1 MQSVTLPYH
10 KIMLAALW
18 AVRCE
23 RRQRAYFSKCNNWI
37 YFKRGFAHN
46 LSSLMKNARNLN
58 EMSGQQMRQKLEDEI
73 QQQKSNTA
81 DRPMLCLLFQGQF
94 LNHSLFN
101 LKGCYPRKEARV
113 TVSKYRLVVLGQLRH
128 NLI

>member
-1 MQSVTLPYH
+1 MQSVILLYH
-10 KIMLAALW
+10 EIMLAALW

-23 RRQRAYFSKCNNWI
+23 RRQGAYFSKCKNWI

-58 EMSGQQMRQKLEDEI
+58 EMSGQQMRQKLEDDI
-73 QQQKSNTA
+73 QQQKPDTA

-113 TVSKYRLVVLGQLRH
+113 TVSKDCLIVLGQLRH
-128 NLI
+128 DLI